1 MMFNVNTRKF
11 TNWNDE
17 LRRET
22 MGVWKEAVDLFN
34 RISAATAHFPL
45 DHKADLKNRI
55 TDVSKCMA
63 DKIAYS
69 AKSRSRAQYEQSL
82 KQAIDLVHE
91 TMAQLYIAK
100 QWNYV
105 TESYYEQL
113 FEQGRSLVGKLCL
126 FGGFAYAASD
136 VTN

>member
-1 MMFNVNTRKF
+1 MFNVNTRKF
-11 TNWNDE
+11 TSWNDE
-17 LRRET
+17 LRKET
-22 MGVWKEAVDLFN
+22 MGVWKEAVDLIN
-34 RISAATAHFPL
+34 QISAATGHFPV

-55 TDVSKCMA
+55 TEIAKRMA

-69 AKSRSRAQYEQSL
+69 AKSRSRVEYERSL

-91 TMAQLYIAK
+91 TMAQIYIAK
-100 QWNYV
+100 QWNYL

>member
-1 MMFNVNTRKF
+1 MFNVNTRKF

-22 MGVWKEAVDLFN
+22 MGVWKEAVDLLN
-34 RISAATAHFPL
+34 QISAATAHFPL

-55 TDVSKCMA
+55 TEVSQKMA
-63 DKIAYS
+63 DKIANS
-69 AKSRSRAQYEQSL
+69 AKSRSRAQYDQSL

-100 QWNYV
+100 QWYYV